1 MSSKKGKIHNLGIAI
16 QDTKIDEVNDKLK
29 CSVIDEEIS
38 FFCVGNF
45 IDWS

>member
-1 MSSKKGKIHNLGIAI
+1 MNSRKGKIHNLGIAI
-16 QDTKIDEVNDKLK
+16 KDTIIDEVIDKEK
-29 CSVIDEEIS
+29 CSVIDEELS